1 MNKKEQEILDWE
13 FEEGLR
19 RLVYAYLS
27 ITGFKM
33 LQFSTSLDT
42 HRETKEI
49 YDITITRRG
58 WPEED
63 K

>member
-13 FEEGLR
+13 FEELLR
-19 RLVYAYLS
+19 QIVLGYLKM
-27 ITGFKM
+27 TGFNM

-49 YDITITRRG
+49 YDITITKRG
-58 WPEED
+58 WPED
-63 K
+63 KQ

>member
-1 MNKKEQEILDWE
+1 MNAKERDIFDWE
-13 FEEGLR
+13 FEELLR
-19 RLVYAYLS
+19 QIVLGYLKM
-27 ITGFKM
+27 TGFKM